1 MSTCG
6 AVLVV
11 DDDPAIRDLIAT
23 LLRRAGFSSHVA
35 ATSEEA
41 LRLADADP
49 PAVAL
54 VDVDLGGGG
63 SGYELFRE
71 LRDRIGRIPIIF
83 ISGARTEPFDRVG
96 GLLIGA
102 DDYIVKPFEPDE
114 LIARIRNLAMRPG
127 AREQLRQGRERPDA
141 SSPLTPREHEVL
153 QLLAEGVSQR
163 EIARRLVV
171 SPKTIGSHIQSIL
184 AKLEVHSRTEAVV
197 FAYRAGLVESFS
209 DGTAHRPAAPST

>member
-63 SGYELFRE
+63 SGYELFQE
-71 LRDRIGRIPIIF
+71 LRDRIGQIPIIF

-102 DDYIVKPFEPDE
+102 NDYIFKPFEPDE
-114 LIARIRNLAMRPG
+114 LIARIRNLAIRPG
-127 AREQLRQGRERPDA
+127 ARGRPRQGWNARTP
-141 SSPLTPREHEVL
+141 PLTPREHEVL

-163 EIARRLVV
+163 EIARRLVL

-197 FAYRAGLVESFS
+197 LAYREGLVESFS
-209 DGTAHRPAAPST
+209 DGTANRPAAPST